1 MASKSLRWLSA
12 SSRDRRG
19 FTRVISANSI
29 SCFTSPRATDWRRIV
44 ASWSRSERSRPF
56 PSGFRRMPVPSL
68 ANLLDRAASG
78 GRLSFEEGLRLYD
91 EADLHE
97 LGAAAHARR
106 MQMHAPDVVTYVV
119 DTTINYTNVCNVHC
133 SFCAFFRPEHHKEG
147 YTMSHDQVLERVKY
161 AVDQGATQIMIQ
173 GGVNPELGIEWFEA
187 LFQRVAR
194 EFPRVDIHSLSVS
207 EVVGIAKIENLPIRE
222 VLTRLK
228 AAGMK
233 SLPGAGAEILVERVR
248 KRISA
253 RKVKPDEWL
262 GVMREAQTLGMPT
275 TATMMFGSIETDRER
290 IEHLDA
296 VRSLQ
301 DETGGFTAFIPWYY
315 VPYKTPLR
323 GREASGLEYL
333 RVLAI
338 SRLYLDNVAH
348 LQASWLTPG
357 LKLGQLALFY
367 GCDDMG
373 GTILEERVVH
383 DAGSTN
389 EATRRD
395 LEHLITDAGYR
406 PVVRDTYWNVRD
418 GVA

>member
-1 MASKSLRWLSA
+1 VS
-12 SSRDRRG
+12 
-19 FTRVISANSI
+19 
-29 SCFTSPRATDWRRIV
+29 
-44 ASWSRSERSRPF
+44 
-56 PSGFRRMPVPSL
+56 SL
-68 ANLLDRAASG
+68 ADLLDRAATG
-78 GRLSFEEGLRLYD
+78 GRLTFEEGVRIYE

-106 MQMHAPDVVTYVV
+106 MQLYPTNVVTYVI

-133 SFCAFFRPEHHKEG
+133 TFCAFFRPEQHKEG
-147 YTMSHDQVLERVKY
+147 YTMSHDRVLERVKY
-161 AVDQGATQIMIQ
+161 AADQGATQIMIQ
-173 GGVNPELGIEWFEA
+173 GGVNPELGVDWFET
-187 LFQRVAR
+187 LFERVGR
-194 EFPRVDIHSLSVS
+194 EYPRVDIHSLSVS
-207 EVVGIAKIENLPIRE
+207 EIVGLATVEKTSTRD
-222 VLTRLK
+222 VLARLK

-262 GVMREAQTLGMPT
+262 GVMREAQLLGMPT
-275 TATMMFGSIETDRER
+275 TATMMFGSIETARER
-290 IEHLDA
+290 IEHMHVL
-296 VRSLQ
+296 RELQ

-315 VPYKTPLR
+315 VPFKTPLR
-323 GREASGLEYL
+323 GKEATGLEYL
-333 RVLAI
+333 RVLAV
-338 SRLYLDNVAH
+338 SRLFLDNFPH

-373 GTILEERVVH
+373 GTIIEEQVVH

-395 LEHLITDAGYR
+395 LENLIVKAGFV
-406 PVVRDTYWNVRD
+406 PVIRDTYWNLRD
-418 GVA
+418 DVALAIA